1 MSSRYQPHLEFAN
14 FTCKF
19 GTEENL
25 ADYLGEIVVRA
36 FLDGSLKRTYTGTN
50 YFFNR
55 CRVVELENGQYPVI
69 GIAGQ
74 FVKDTKLRRDQI
86 YRPGEGVVHDEMSI
100 DSAPT
105 AFFILILNNHKL
117 LYLQE
122 VPGAP
127 SLRSFKSTALK
138 FLRTKHDEFIRGI
151 YEERKDNGEKTTL
164 LSVWEEHPGPT
175 LEVIPLAN
183 EDGLEAFVH
192 RFRQLRT
199 VKVDLIIPNDEV
211 DNDPLF
217 YDEAR
222 SRQDRIGSQK
232 TTIQHYHPKGL
243 EKDVALEQLK
253 PVALSGN
260 AVVTLSGV
268 DLNGDSLSGGQ
279 DDFKL
284 RVPQSNLPDEDS
296 QRVSKLYESYLGYV
310 RAGTIRLQEVAESTL
325 QKIKLVG
332 QQMMNNDV
340 R

>member
-19 GTEENL
+19 GMEENL
-25 ADYLGEIVVRA
+25 ADYLGEIVIRA

-55 CRVVELENGQYPVI
+55 CKLVELESGQYPVI

-127 SLRSFKSTALK
+127 SLKSFRSTALK
-138 FLRTKHDEFIRGI
+138 FLRTKHNEFIRGV
-151 YEERKDNGEKTTL
+151 YEERKESGEKTTL
-164 LSVWEEHPGPT
+164 LSIWEEHPGPT

-183 EDGLEAFVH
+183 EEGLEAFIQ

-199 VKVDLIIPNDEV
+199 VKVDLIVPNDEV

-217 YDEAR
+217 YDGAR
-222 SRQDRIGSQK
+222 DRQNRMGSQK
-232 TTIQHYHPKGL
+232 TTIQDHNSKGL
-243 EKDVALEQLK
+243 NKDAAFKELK

-260 AVVTLSGV
+260 SIVKLSGI

-310 RAGTIRLQEVAESTL
+310 RSGTIRLQEVAESTL
-325 QKIKLVG
+325 QKIRLIR
-332 QQMMNNDV
+332 QQMINNNV